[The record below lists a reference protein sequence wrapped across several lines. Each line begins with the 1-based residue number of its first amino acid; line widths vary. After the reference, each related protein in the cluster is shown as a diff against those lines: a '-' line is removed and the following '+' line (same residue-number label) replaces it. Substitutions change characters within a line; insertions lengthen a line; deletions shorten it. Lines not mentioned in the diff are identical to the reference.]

1 MEGVS
6 AEQLWQAVNL
16 VKPGLIRVDADEAT
30 YNLHIMIRYE
40 IEKQLIA
47 GEIDVDD
54 LPNAWDE
61 MYQEYLGIRAPN
73 RSLGVLQDIHWSM
86 GAIGYFP
93 TYTLGNLY
101 AAQLLESARKD
112 LPEHNSQIREG
123 DFFPL
128 LKWMR
133 DNVHSRG
140 SVLEP
145 AELIKEA
152 TGKDPSPDAFI
163 RYLGSKVERLYGV
176 SA

>member
-1 MEGVS
+1 
-6 AEQLWQAVNL
+6 
-16 VKPGLIRVDADEAT
+16 
-30 YNLHIMIRYE
+30 
-40 IEKQLIA
+40 
-47 GEIDVDD
+47 
-54 LPNAWDE
+54 
-61 MYQEYLGIRAPN
+61 MYHEYLGIRAPN
-73 RSLGVLQDIHWSM
+73 STLGVLQDIHWSM

-112 LPEHNSQIREG
+112 IQEHDTHIREG
-123 DFFPL
+123 NFSPL
-128 LKWMR
+128 LEWMR

-152 TGKDPSPDAFI
+152 TGQYPSPDAFI
-163 RYLGSKVERLYGV
+163 RYLGSKVERLYGI